1 MGRPFVV
8 GGLLPSSL
16 PAFQARNE
24 STSLGEGGLGVLLR
38 SWAGVWRGAG
48 EPCSPLREGGGS
60 CDTPVRRP
68 PEGIG
73 LLRPVTGCKE
83 LKVIKEDL
91 IAFKV
96 HLCYTDIMHTNVP
109 QEGGRAGGTVLFS
122 AEDC

>member
-1 MGRPFVV
+1 MCSCGDGRECGV
-8 GGLLPSSL
+8 GRASH
-16 PAFQARNE
+16 ARPY
-24 STSLGEGGLGVLLR
+24 GR
-38 SWAGVWRGAG
+38 
-48 EPCSPLREGGGS
+48 GGGAATCLS
-60 CDTPVRRP
+60 AVPP

-73 LLRPVTGCKE
+73 LLGPVTGCKE

-109 QEGGRAGGTVLFS
+109 QEGGRAGGMALFS

>member
-1 MGRPFVV
+1 M
-8 GGLLPSSL
+8 
-16 PAFQARNE
+16 
-24 STSLGEGGLGVLLR
+24 LLR

-109 QEGGRAGGTVLFS
+109 QEGGRAGGMALFS